1 MDGGGVVAKEG
12 SMRGL
17 ALLILVAMVV
27 LAASGM
33 RTEAQEKDDLE
44 ARVAQLETRIAELET
59 GAIFPG
65 EDVRYENIGVTETKG
80 LFLGKNR
87 VSIACLVTP
96 LEDALAPELQSTWK
110 MPNWSFL
117 SCVRFPPTMGMQ

>member
-1 MDGGGVVAKEG
+1 VDGGGPIAKEE
-12 SMRGL
+12 SMRVL
-17 ALLILVAMVV
+17 ALLVLVAVTMM
-27 LAASGM
+27 AANGW
-33 RTEAQEKDDLE
+33 RAEAQEKSDLE
-44 ARVAQLETRIAELET
+44 ARVAQLEARLDELET

-65 EDVRYENIGVTETKG
+65 EDVRYENVGVTETKG

-96 LEDALAPELQSTWK
+96 LEEALAPELQSTWK